1 MAVNLIHLQ
10 RGAHIKRRLGEI
22 DREVADC
29 YHDRYLVEADR
40 LLDERIELAAAR
52 ETLDREHVA

>member
-1 MAVNLIHLQ
+1 MNVIHMQ
-10 RGAHIKRRLGEI
+10 RSAFIKRRLGEI

-29 YHDRYLVEADR
+29 YEQRYLVDADR

-52 ETLDREHVA
+52 DALKSQQLA

>member
-10 RGAHIKRRLGEI
+10 RGAHIKRRLREI
-22 DREVADC
+22 DREVAAC
-29 YHDRYLVEADR
+29 YHDDYLVEADR

-52 ETLDREHVA
+52 ETLDRERLA